1 MSHPFVETAHLMS
14 NLRALLLTDVV
25 DSTKLSLRIGDEET
39 ARLWARHDRAARDLL
54 PVWNGREIDKTDG
67 MLLLFEAA
75 SDAVAYALAYQQAL
89 HTFDPPLKARAGLHV
104 GPVTLRE
111 NSASDVARGAK
122 PLEVEGG
129 AKSIAARVMSVAM
142 GGQILLSARARE
154 SLDHGSLR
162 IQSHGHWH
170 LKGVD
175 EPIEL
180 FEVADAA
187 ASFIPPPDADK
198 AYRVVR
204 QGDLWVPAREIR
216 HSLPAERDSFV
227 GRQDVLR
234 ILATKLGGD
243 ARLVSILGMGGTGK
257 TRLATHFAWTWLG
270 DYPGGVWFCDL
281 AQARSLDGIL
291 FAVAQGLEV
300 RLAGGDPV
308 AQLANA
314 IAGRGKCLVILDN
327 FEQVTQFAEDTLGRW
342 LDRAPQAKFVV
353 TTREVLGI
361 AGEAT
366 LALETLPPSD
376 SAALFLSRAES
387 AMDGFQP
394 GADDQAAIRQLVSV
408 LDGLPL
414 AIELAAARVRLMP
427 PRTMLARMNE
437 RFSVLMSKGRRERQ
451 ATLRATFDWS
461 WDLLSEPEKAALAQL
476 SVFRGGFTR
485 ASAAGVLDL
494 NGVTGSVPRAE
505 DVVAW
510 LVDKSLVR
518 QGAQDRF
525 DLLESVREYAAE
537 HLRSEGRY
545 AGSGPPA
552 LAAAEV
558 RHGQFFASLGQ
569 RAVELSGA
577 VEVDNL
583 VAACSRAVARGDGN
597 VAARALAGAWA
608 LLHMRGPFRVG
619 VDLGRAVSAVVGGDG
634 AARVEVDLTLGSAL
648 RLCGSVAEGRR
659 LIEAAVT
666 RAERLADGM
675 LLARCQHAH
684 GVSLAQSGAFGAAQ
698 ALYLQALTAFREFDE
713 RMREC
718 AVLAHLGELCD
729 SMGRHDEAAHA
740 YETGL
745 RVASEFR
752 LRRWEGAAA
761 GNLGQFHANQGRLE
775 AARPLY
781 ALAIEIAH
789 ELGDRHWEANARCN
803 LGLLHHATGQFGE
816 AQSEL
821 EASLAA
827 ARAMGHARLVSIV
840 QCNLGLV
847 AEAQGRPDEAMAC
860 HQEALGLARDLGDR
874 RSEAQFLTYM
884 GVLHARQSR
893 LVEARECLDTGEA
906 VFVELGDRVNMGL
919 LLCNRAE
926 TEHLA
931 GNSRQAEAVLAQASE
946 LVAELKDVQPE
957 SELGQALRRVC
968 DLLKV
973 TA

>member
-1 MSHPFVETAHLMS
+1 MSDPFVETGNPMS
-14 NLRALLLTDVV
+14 DLRALLLTDVV

-54 PVWNGREIDKTDG
+54 PAWHGREIDKTDG

-75 SDAVAYALAYQQAL
+75 SDAVGYALAYQQAL
-89 HTFDPPLKARAGLHV
+89 NTLDPPLKARAGLHV
-104 GPVTLRE
+104 GPVLLRE
-111 NSASDVARGAK
+111 NSPSDVARGAK
-122 PLEVEGG
+122 PLEVEGI
-129 AKSIAARVMSVAM
+129 AKSIAARVMGVAV

-198 AYRVVR
+198 AYRVVW

-227 GRQDVLR
+227 GRQDALRVL
-234 ILATKLGGD
+234 AKKLEGT

-314 IAGRGKCLVILDN
+314 IAGRGNCLVILDN

-342 LDRAPQAKFVV
+342 LDRAPKAKFVV

-366 LALETLPPSD
+366 LALDTLPPSD

-414 AIELAAARVRLMP
+414 AIELAAARVRHMP
-427 PRTMLARMNE
+427 PRTMLSRMNE

-476 SVFRGGFTR
+476 SVFRGGFTL

-494 NGVTGSVPRAE
+494 NGLTASVPRAE
-505 DVVAW
+505 DIVAW

-518 QGAQDRF
+518 QVAQDRF

-545 AGSGPPA
+545 AGSGPQA
-552 LAAAEV
+552 LAVAEA
-558 RHGQFFASLGQ
+558 RHGNFFASLGQ
-569 RAVELSGA
+569 RAIELSGA
-577 VEVDNL
+577 ADVDNL
-583 VAACSRAVARGDGN
+583 VAACSRAVARRDGN
-597 VAARALAGAWA
+597 VAVHALAGAWA
-608 LLHMRGPFRVG
+608 LLQMRGPYRVA
-619 VDLGRAVSAVVGGDG
+619 VDLGRVVSAVVGVDG
-634 AARVEVDLTLGSAL
+634 SARAEVDLALGSAL
-648 RLCGSVAEGRR
+648 RISGSVAEGRS
-659 LIEAAVT
+659 LIEAAVAQAV
-666 RAERLADGM
+666 RVSDPM

-684 GVSLAQSGAFGAAQ
+684 GISMAQSGAFEPAQTLYRQ
-698 ALYLQALTAFREFDE
+698 ALATFRERGE
-713 RMREC
+713 RVREC

-729 SMGRHDEAAHA
+729 SMGRHDEAAHS

-745 RVASEFR
+745 RIATEFR

-775 AARPLY
+775 DARPLY
-781 ALAIEIAH
+781 ALAIEIAR
-789 ELGDRHWEANARCN
+789 ELGDRQWEANTRCN
-803 LGLLHHATGQFGE
+803 LGLLHHATGQLAA
-816 AQSEL
+816 AQGEL
-821 EASLAA
+821 EASLETALEL
-827 ARAMGHARLVSIV
+827 GHARLVSIV

-847 AEAQGRPDEAMAC
+847 AEAQGMPDEAVDY
-860 HQEALGLARDLGDR
+860 HEAALRLARDLGDR
-874 RSEAQFLTYM
+874 RSEAQFLTYL

-893 LVEARECLDTGEA
+893 LTEARQCLDTGEA
-906 VFVELGDRVNMGL
+906 LFAALGDRVNLGI

-931 GNSRQAEAVLAQASE
+931 NNAAKAEAALAQASALASE
-946 LVAELKDVQPE
+946 LNDVSPE
-957 SELGQALRRVC
+957 SEMGKALRRVG
-968 DLLKV
+968 DLLKI